1 MELTFGEE
9 YESFRSEIR
18 SFLADQWPSTRG
30 ARSREEQIAFRKLAT
45 ERGYLNRAFPRQLG
59 GSEQLSDPL
68 KAQIISEEF
77 GRVRAPQEAGI
88 GVGMLVPTLVERGEQ
103 WQKEKFIP
111 PTLSGE
117 IRWCQGYSEPG
128 AGSDLA
134 SLRTAAVLDGDEW
147 IINGQKI
154 WTTEGHMADFMFI
167 LVRTEKDVP
176 TKQGISYLLLDM
188 HQSGVDVRPLKQITG
203 SAEFNEV
210 FLADARTPQDWI
222 VGHRGEGW
230 SVANTTL
237 KHERG
242 GVGATGRMD
251 GQFASLVKL
260 VQRASID
267 GRPAI
272 ADAGI
277 RDRLVQIQSR
287 LEAHRCSSYFQLSR
301 SLKGESSGRVSFMN
315 KLNATNLGQ
324 QMADLALDVLQD
336 NSLLDPLGGT
346 EGERPGD
353 ERWMNQYLGS
363 LALAIAGGTSNIQR
377 NVIAERGLGLP
388 RDAQVA
394 TLS

>member
-1 MELTFGEE
+1 M
-9 YESFRSEIR
+9 
-18 SFLADQWPSTRG
+18 LA
-30 ARSREEQIAFRKLAT
+30 
-45 ERGYLNRAFPRQLG
+45 
-59 GSEQLSDPL
+59 
-68 KAQIISEEF
+68 
-77 GRVRAPQEAGI
+77 
-88 GVGMLVPTLVERGEQ
+88 PTLVERGEQ

-111 PTLSGE
+111 PTLAGD

-176 TKQGISYLLLDM
+176 AKQGISYLLLDM

-210 FLADARTPQDWI
+210 FLTDARTPQDWI

-260 VQRASID
+260 VQRASIG

-272 ADAGI
+272 TDPGI

-287 LEAHRCSSYFQLSR
+287 LEAHRYSSYFQLSR

-324 QMADLALDVLQD
+324 QMAELALDVLQD
-336 NSLLDPLGGT
+336 NSLLDPLGGI

-363 LALAIAGGTSNIQR
+363 LGLAIAGGTSNIQR

-394 TLS
+394 TPS